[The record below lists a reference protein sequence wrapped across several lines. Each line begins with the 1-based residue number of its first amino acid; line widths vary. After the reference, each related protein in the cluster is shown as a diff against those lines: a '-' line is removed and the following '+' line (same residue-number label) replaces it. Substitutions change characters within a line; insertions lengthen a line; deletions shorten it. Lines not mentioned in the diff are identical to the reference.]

1 MFSNFFLYI
10 YSFYCANFKM
20 SGKELDDMTLEKII
34 KLILQDVLC
43 TVFIVVKLFH
53 QGAIEV
59 TQRSTCH
66 DIVYQWQ

>member
-1 MFSNFFLYI
+1 
-10 YSFYCANFKM
+10 M

-34 KLILQDVLC
+34 KLILQDALC
-43 TVFIVVKLFH
+43 TILIVVKLFH

-59 TQRSTCH
+59 TQSSTCH

>member
-1 MFSNFFLYI
+1 
-10 YSFYCANFKM
+10 M

-59 TQRSTCH
+59 TQSSKCH

>member
-1 MFSNFFLYI
+1 
-10 YSFYCANFKM
+10 M

-59 TQRSTCH
+59 TQSST
-66 DIVYQWQ
+66 

>member
-1 MFSNFFLYI
+1 
-10 YSFYCANFKM
+10 M

-53 QGAIEV
+53 QGAF
-59 TQRSTCH
+59 RSYTEQHMSRYRLSVAVMSQVMCTL
-66 DIVYQWQ
+66 VS